1 MKSQAPK
8 IYHSNMKTIKEF
20 AEAIQEN
27 KNLPT
32 KLNDLNLEMAAKYG
46 MMSEIAKELQLE
58 KAEFTTNLKFSQE
71 KPLSDSFV
79 NQKWLTTEGGK
90 KEIRL
95 KYEMRALEK
104 MMSAIKSSI
113 VVASYEAR
121 NEM

>member
-1 MKSQAPK
+1 M

-32 KLNDLNLEMAAKYG
+32 KLDDLNLEMAAKYG